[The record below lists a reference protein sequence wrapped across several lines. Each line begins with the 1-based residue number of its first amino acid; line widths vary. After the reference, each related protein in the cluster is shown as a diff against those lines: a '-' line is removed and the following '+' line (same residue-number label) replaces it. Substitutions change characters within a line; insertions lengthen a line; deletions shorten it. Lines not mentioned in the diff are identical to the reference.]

1 MNLDFQK
8 LDLRPAQLMFRVE
21 EPPVHGEL
29 RLDLRPDTG
38 AALAEEQT
46 VVLGADEP
54 ERTFSMLDLWQGRV
68 LYVHSGAEL
77 LQDSF
82 MFSVFSTKRQLPVF
96 LNGNHLHRL
105 DINITPVNDAPVLSL
120 PEGNLFT
127 VVDKSKRKV
136 GARVCVSVC
145 VSESTIIKHE
155 PSS

>member
-21 EPPVHGEL
+21 EPPVYGEL
-29 RLDLRPDTG
+29 RLDLRPDMG
-38 AALAEEQT
+38 ATMSEERT
-46 VVLGADEP
+46 VVLGADEL

-82 MFSVFSTKRQLPVF
+82 MFSVFSTNKRQLPVF

-127 VVDKSKRKV
+127 VVEKSNRKV
-136 GARVCVSVC
+136 GRVRACVCVL
-145 VSESTIIKHE
+145 ESTIIKHV